1 MHISSLCICCRLLCR
16 FASERLKA
24 PLGGLRGA
32 PALLLFGSFG
42 VHPGAGAGEATFWQL
57 HRLHLFCSSFWTS
70 IFVSASCYSIEQYN
84 YSSISCSMKPEPAG
98 AEPSQRG
105 PNLSPCPCRW
115 SHMFDSCVR
124 QHWPINHAQICVQRR
139 IKVTAHALTRW

>member
-98 AEPSQRG
+98 R
-105 PNLSPCPCRW
+105 SPPKGGLTCHLVP
-115 SHMFDSCVR
+115 
-124 QHWPINHAQICVQRR
+124 AGEAICSIVASGNTDQ
-139 IKVTAHALTRW
+139 LTMPRFVYSEE